1 MCADINWETPNA
13 PGTCQSHAKLFMQTL
28 LSSRL
33 FFASAHLLVCSFYA
47 LPEGSENDIRFIY
60 CAASICY
67 MLDDWSGMDT
77 RKAID
82 YIKGSLV
89 GPFVKSYDYKS
100 F

>member
-1 MCADINWETPNA
+1 MCADINSN
-13 PGTCQSHAKLFMQTL
+13 TL

-33 FFASAHLLVCSFYA
+33 SASAPLFVSSFYA

-77 RKAID
+77 RKAIE
-82 YIKGSLV
+82 YIRGSLV
-89 GPFVKSYDYKS
+89 GPCENLRS
-100 F
+100 